1 MTAVLSFQDAESSG
15 AKRPAMLVGQR
26 SRHRIRQFRL
36 HRPETAEEAV
46 AVHAASTG
54 PAAYMAGGIDLI
66 AALKTGA
73 PLRDL
78 IHLDKLPGRMSIT
91 ERDDCILIGAGA
103 THQVVANSRA
113 VCANYPG
120 LCEAW
125 SRLANNRIRNKGTV
139 GGNLMA
145 RNPAYDFPIVAMAAC
160 AKLQFLDSNF
170 AVRELAV
177 QRLADVPSGALLT
190 SIALP
195 RAKCVGFVV
204 QLAWKPIVA
213 FALSFQREQEELIG
227 RLAVGCGYP
236 TPAESTQRFDRGVVE
251 RGSRETPAD
260 ITEQLCGS
268 LPAPGTDW
276 RASSEYR
283 SHLLRVLV
291 RREIERM
298 RATEPALET

>member
-1 MTAVLSFQDAESSG
+1 
-15 AKRPAMLVGQR
+15 MLVAQR

-78 IHLDKLPGRMSIT
+78 IHLDKLPGWASIT

-103 THQVVANSRA
+103 THQMVANNRA
-113 VCANYPG
+113 VCATYPG

-125 SRLANNRIRNKGTV
+125 SRLANNRIRNKGTI

-145 RNPAYDFPIVAMAAC
+145 RNPAYDFPIVAMAAG
-160 AKLQFLDSNF
+160 AELGFLDSNL
-170 AVRELAV
+170 AGRELAV
-177 QRLADVPSGALLT
+177 QCLAELPPGALLT

-195 RAKCVGFVV
+195 RAKWVAFVV
-204 QLAWKPIVA
+204 RLEWKPVVA
-213 FALSFQREQEELIG
+213 FALSFHREQEELIG

-236 TPAESTQRFDRGVVE
+236 TPVGSTLRFDREAIE
-251 RGSRETPAD
+251 RGSRETAAD
-260 ITEQLCGS
+260 IAEQLCGS
-268 LPAPGTDW
+268 LPAPRRDW

-283 SHLLRVLV
+283 SHLLRVLI
-291 RREIERM
+291 RREIEQM
-298 RATEPALET
+298 RAREPALET